1 MTNQK
6 QNTPVFYPINGLNM
20 KNFMI
25 NSNYKSSEQMDMY
38 EKIMND

>member
-6 QNTPVFYPINGLNM
+6 QNTPVFYPITDLNM

-25 NSNYKSSEQMDMY
+25 NSNQKSSEQMDMY